1 MITHV
6 LVAEGPVNLD
16 ERRLGITHDW
26 SVHQLVANPVL
37 LVASDFGYLVP
48 FFVNQQFRLVG
59 RLPAATEIDDRLVK
73 TDSLSVR

>member
-16 ERRLGITHDW
+16 ERRLVITHDW
-26 SVHQLVANPVL
+26 SVQLVANPVL
-37 LVASDFGYLVP
+37 LAASDFNYLVP

-59 RLPAATEIDDRLVK
+59 RLPTATRIDDGLVK
-73 TDSLSVR
+73 TDPPSVR